1 MTLPSQRD
9 SRINIYILKPFPEII
24 RAWLLN
30 SKNFTNID
38 LTHIDNRAVGLAM
51 EYGLVKG
58 TIDTLKRYGLKDSKD
73 FIVI

>member
-9 SRINIYILKPFPEII
+9 SRITIFILKPFPEII

-30 SKNFTNID
+30 STNFTNIN
-38 LTHIDNRAVGLAM
+38 LTYIDDRAVGLAM
-51 EYGLVKG
+51 EYGLVRG
-58 TIDTLKRYGLKDSKD
+58 IIDTLKRYGLKDSKD

>member
-9 SRINIYILKPFPEII
+9 SRITIFILKPFPEII

-30 SKNFTNID
+30 STNFTNID
-38 LTHIDNRAVGLAM
+38 LTYIEDRAVGLAM
-51 EYGLVKG
+51 EYSLVRG
-58 TIDTLKRYGLKDSKD
+58 IIDTLKRYGLKDSKD

>member
-30 SKNFTNID
+30 STNFTNID
-38 LTHIDNRAVGLAM
+38 LTYIEDRAVGLAM
-51 EYGLVKG
+51 EYSLVRG
-58 TIDTLKRYGLKDSKD
+58 IIDTLKRYGLKDSKD

>member
-9 SRINIYILKPFPEII
+9 SRITIFILKPFPEII

-30 SKNFTNID
+30 SKNFTNIN
-38 LTHIDNRAVGLAM
+38 LTYIDDRAVGLAM

-58 TIDTLKRYGLKDSKD
+58 IIDTLKRYGLKDAKD